1 MRFFSSLLIAFCA
14 LATTSL
20 RAQFMPEDLDTLVF
34 FVQSI
39 DIDTNLHV
47 AHCADSFCF
56 NHPNTEQAPI
66 DEQYCDITACPDGCV
81 RRWIDRSDYVPA
93 NGFNPPEYTHGRNFG
108 QDDHEKPCYIPD
120 CLNGQPCVRGGAPYG
135 VFYQDKTIEN
145 QVSDI
150 MTLDNAFSIFL
161 LCKPIDQ
168 TATGNWYYFGQAHS
182 NLQHKVSNNSLQF
195 HMNGPSPVVQI
206 SPDNSV
212 HLNEWQL
219 IEIHRSA
226 DDTVT
231 CVINGVDVTNVIHVN
246 GTNFRLGYLFS
257 NFKTQGDLGMYGDV
271 ASMIVYEGALTEDN
285 KDSVRTY
292 LDNIYNY
299 SGIAGLETGV
309 LEAGTVGISPN
320 PFKEVVNVH
329 FSLQKNVPV
338 TVSVTDLSGR
348 VIMTLEERIV
358 QAGFSDLPVNL
369 AGVTSTNGIY
379 LIHVKAGNDVYT
391 ERILKL

>member
-1 MRFFSSLLIAFCA
+1 M
-14 LATTSL
+14 
-20 RAQFMPEDLDTLVF
+20 
-34 FVQSI
+34 
-39 DIDTNLHV
+39 
-47 AHCADSFCF
+47 
-56 NHPNTEQAPI
+56 
-66 DEQYCDITACPDGCV
+66 
-81 RRWIDRSDYVPA
+81 
-93 NGFNPPEYTHGRNFG
+93 
-108 QDDHEKPCYIPD
+108 
-120 CLNGQPCVRGGAPYG
+120 
-135 VFYQDKTIEN
+135 
-145 QVSDI
+145 
-150 MTLDNAFSIFL
+150 
-161 LCKPIDQ
+161 
-168 TATGNWYYFGQAHS
+168 
-182 NLQHKVSNNSLQF
+182 
-195 HMNGPSPVVQI
+195 
-206 SPDNSV
+206 
-212 HLNEWQL
+212 
-219 IEIHRSA
+219 
-226 DDTVT
+226 
-231 CVINGVDVTNVIHVN
+231 DVTNVIHVN

-379 LIHVKAGNDVYT
+379 PIHVKAGNDVYT